1 MRRNIC
7 HSLAPFAT
15 PPLTTVRSDPIGH
28 GRLAVKMLLSQIHTR
43 DHPIEGAD
51 ESPAPLVI
59 RESCGARTAPGKGG

>member
-1 MRRNIC
+1 M
-7 HSLAPFAT
+7 
-15 PPLTTVRSDPIGH
+15 RSDPIGH